1 MTVHSSRRSVS
12 AFGPFELD
20 LEQAELRRGGTTV
33 HLSPQPL
40 KLLVLLVRKAG
51 EVVTREEICA
61 ALWGGDTFVD
71 FEQGVNHCIRSIRA
85 VLEEGAS
92 SPRYIETLPRRGY
105 RFIGPIAAS
114 TPDPPAIPE
123 AVAEPSP
130 APPEQTPPPRR
141 RFSSLPGSA
150 RRFFLW
156 IGGVAQRGQRR
167 GVRLAILPFENLTG
181 DPQRGCM
188 ISGIT
193 EEIGTRLTQD
203 SGERLR
209 LLPSWSVK
217 GLTQA
222 AHPVSAARQE
232 GVDFLL
238 GGSVRSA
245 GERARVNAQLVRV
258 YDDIQL
264 WAESYERPMGDVLD
278 FQSEVAHLI
287 ADGAR
292 GKLSV

>member
-1 MTVHSSRRSVS
+1 
-12 AFGPFELD
+12 
-20 LEQAELRRGGTTV
+20 
-33 HLSPQPL
+33 
-40 KLLVLLVRKAG
+40 
-51 EVVTREEICA
+51 
-61 ALWGGDTFVD
+61 
-71 FEQGVNHCIRSIRA
+71 
-85 VLEEGAS
+85 
-92 SPRYIETLPRRGY
+92 
-105 RFIGPIAAS
+105 
-114 TPDPPAIPE
+114 
-123 AVAEPSP
+123 
-130 APPEQTPPPRR
+130 
-141 RFSSLPGSA
+141 
-150 RRFFLW
+150 
-156 IGGVAQRGQRR
+156 VAQRGQRR

-193 EEIGTRLTQD
+193 EEIGTRLTRD